1 MTKSANVL
9 DFNQPDTAKGVGGEL
24 AADTTALVAVIGTVH
39 VTDRA
44 SLEQAVVDRQA
55 IGDSVK
61 RVQAFFEPFKSSAHK
76 LHKMLCD
83 RENEI
88 LGPLLR
94 LDQAMKDGISSFKA
108 AEDRARQQRE
118 REESDRRRREDEERA
133 AREAAALEAAGDHAL
148 AAAVVDEAIAA
159 PAPVVVLP
167 DSTKGIEGL
176 KFTRR
181 WLWRISNEALVP
193 REFLCLDEKKIGA
206 YARAMKGSGAI
217 PGIEIY
223 TVDDPVR

>member
-1 MTKSANVL
+1 MKPAAVL
-9 DFNQPDTAKGVGGEL
+9 DFNQPDSAKGVGGEL
-24 AADTTALVAVIGTVH
+24 AADTTALVTRVGV
-39 VTDRA
+39 VSVSDRA
-44 SLEQAVVDRQA
+44 SLEQAVLDRQA
-55 IGDSVK
+55 IGESVK
-61 RVQAFFEPFKSSAHK
+61 RVQAFFEPFKSSAYK
-76 LHKMLCD
+76 LHRMLCD

-94 LDQAMKDGISSFKA
+94 LDQAMKAGISSFKA

-118 REESDRRRREDEERA
+118 REESERRRREDEARA
-133 AREAAALEAAGDHAL
+133 AVEAAALEAAGDHAL

-167 DSTKGIEGL
+167 DATKGVEGL

-181 WLWRISNEALVP
+181 WLWRPQNEALVP

-223 TVDDPVR
+223 HVDDPVR

>member
-1 MTKSANVL
+1 VTKPAAVV
-9 DFNQPDTAKGVGGEL
+9 DFNQPHTARGIGGEL
-24 AADTTALVAVIGTVH
+24 AADTTALVTRVGVVA

-44 SLEQAVVDRQA
+44 SLEQAVLDRQA
-55 IGDSVK
+55 IGASVK
-61 RVQAFFEPFKSSAHK
+61 RVQAFFEPFKSSAYK
-76 LHKMLCD
+76 LHRMLCD

-94 LDQAMKDGISSFKA
+94 LDQAMRDGIAGFKA
-108 AEDRARQQRE
+108 AEDRARDQRE
-118 REESDRRRREDEERA
+118 REERDRRRREEEDRA
-133 AREAAALEAAGDHAL
+133 ALEAAALEAAGDHAL

-167 DSTKGIEGL
+167 DATKGVDGL

-181 WLWRISNEALVP
+181 WLWRPANAALVP

-217 PGIEIY
+217 AGIEIY
-223 TVDDPVR
+223 FVDDPVR

>member
-1 MTKSANVL
+1 VKTSVL

-24 AADTTALVAVIGTVH
+24 AADTTALVTRVGV
-39 VTDRA
+39 VSVSDRA
-44 SLEQAVVDRQA
+44 SLKQAVLDRQA
-55 IGDSVK
+55 IGESVK
-61 RVQAFFEPFKSSAHK
+61 RVQAFFEPFKSSAYK
-76 LHKMLCD
+76 LHRMLCD
-83 RENEI
+83 REGEI

-94 LDQAMKDGISSFKA
+94 LDQAMRNGISAFKA

-118 REESDRRRREDEERA
+118 REESERRRREDEDRA
-133 AREAAALEAAGDHAL
+133 VLEAAALEAAGDHAL
-148 AAAVVDEAIAA
+148 AAAVVEEALAA
-159 PAPVVVLP
+159 AAPVVVLP
-167 DSTKGIEGL
+167 DTTKGVDGL

-181 WLWRISNEALVP
+181 WLWRTTNEAVVP

-223 TVDDPVR
+223 HVDDPVR